1 MRHEVKLPAFAEG
14 MTEAFVAQWLVPVGA
29 SVAVGDELVE
39 VITDKVNML
48 VEADAAGQVVEHCAG
63 EEERVG
69 VGEPLAIID
78 VPGE

>member
-29 SVAVGDELVE
+29 GVAVGDELVE
-39 VITDKVNML
+39 VITDKVN
-48 VEADAAGQVVEHCAG
+48 VTIPADVAGQLVEHCAG
-63 EEERVG
+63 EEERVA

-78 VPGE
+78 VFGT